1 VSHPRDRR
9 SPRSIRG
16 LRRGAGVADRV
27 RRRLGEPDPERRAL
41 DRLAWVHSASG
52 FGDALVAVALAG
64 TLFFAVPVSAAR
76 PRVALYLLVTVAPF
90 AVVAPLLG
98 RLLDGR
104 AGAARVAMIVALV
117 ARALLAWQAAPRLNS
132 LLLFPFAF
140 GLLVCSRVHGIS
152 RSALV
157 PELVGPGRDLVPV
170 NGRMARVVAI
180 GGTVAGLLGVL
191 VQKLFGG
198 GGVLRFA
205 ALVFLIGAFMAT
217 AVPAMRDLWHRGG
230 ATTPLGG
237 SVGARASSR
246 LGPVDPST
254 EASDAS
260 GASGGSGVA
269 AGEATGWLRRRSVR
283 RPPARIRLARAAS
296 AATRAAGGFVLFL
309 LAFALRR
316 KGVSTAGLGLLVAGI
331 GAGGLIGAFLV
342 PRLGRRIREEGL
354 LIFGLALSAA
364 IALLIAGR
372 VGVATA
378 GLAGL
383 VTGVAAAAARIGF
396 ESLVQRDVPVSFRA
410 TTITRSETVFQL
422 AWVFGAVI
430 PVALPVPARG
440 GLLAVGSA
448 CVLAILVY
456 LTGLVRLRGARYQV
470 EERTTRGG
478 GGRGPARSP
487 DEAAGR

>member
-1 VSHPRDRR
+1 
-9 SPRSIRG
+9 
-16 LRRGAGVADRV
+16 
-27 RRRLGEPDPERRAL
+27 
-41 DRLAWVHSASG
+41 VHSASG
-52 FGDALVAVALAG
+52 FGDALVAVSLAG

-76 PRVALYLLVTVAPF
+76 PRVLLYLLITVAPF

-98 RLLDGR
+98 RVLDGR

-132 LLLFPFAF
+132 LLLFPLAF

-180 GGTVAGLLGVL
+180 GGTVGGFLGVL
-191 VQKLFGG
+191 VAKLFGG
-198 GGVLRFA
+198 GGVLRLS

-217 AVPAMRDLWHRGG
+217 SVPALRDLWHRRSGAVA
-230 ATTPLGG
+230 ATT
-237 SVGARASSR
+237 A
-246 LGPVDPST
+246 VDDSAPS
-254 EASDAS
+254 
-260 GASGGSGVA
+260 A
-269 AGEATGWLRRRSVR
+269 AAPGGEAGTGWLRRRYVR

-296 AATRAAGGFVLFL
+296 AGTRLAGGFMLFL
-309 LAFALRR
+309 LAFALRK

-331 GAGGLIGAFLV
+331 GAGGLIGAFFV

-383 VTGVAAAAARIGF
+383 VIGTAAAAARLGF
-396 ESLVQRDVPVSFRA
+396 ESLVQRDVPVSVRA

-430 PVALPVPARG
+430 PVALPIPAGG

-448 CVLAILVY
+448 CVLATAVY
-456 LTGLVRLRGARYQV
+456 LVGLVRLRGARYQA
-470 EERTTRGG
+470 EERITRGG
-478 GGRGPARSP
+478 GPGPARNP
-487 DEAAGR
+487 DEARGR

>member
-1 VSHPRDRR
+1 M
-9 SPRSIRG
+9 
-16 LRRGAGVADRV
+16 
-27 RRRLGEPDPERRAL
+27 
-41 DRLAWVHSASG
+41 
-52 FGDALVAVALAG
+52 VAVALAG
-64 TLFFAVPVSAAR
+64 TLFFAVPVAAAR

-132 LLLFPFAF
+132 LLLFPLAF

-157 PELVGPGRDLVPV
+157 PEMVGPGRDLVQV

-180 GGTVAGLLGVL
+180 GGTAGGLVAVL

-198 GGVLRFA
+198 GGILRVS
-205 ALVFLIGAFMAT
+205 ALVFLVGAFMAT
-217 AVPAMRDLWHRGG
+217 AVPALRDLWHRSSAPTGT
-230 ATTPLGG
+230 A
-237 SVGARASSR
+237 ASSASSSF
-246 LGPVDPST
+246 PS
-254 EASDAS
+254 
-260 GASGGSGVA
+260 A
-269 AGEATGWLRRRSVR
+269 AADGEAGTGWLRRRSVR

-309 LAFALRR
+309 LAFALR
-316 KGVSTAGLGLLVAGI
+316 KHGVSTAGLGLLVAGI

-354 LIFGLALSAA
+354 LIFGLALSGA

-372 VGVATA
+372 VGVVTA

-383 VTGVAAAAARIGF
+383 ATGIAAAAARIGF
-396 ESLVQRDVPVSFRA
+396 ESLVQRDVPVSVRA

-422 AWVFGAVI
+422 SWVFGAVI
-430 PVALPVPARG
+430 PVALPLPAGG

-448 CVLAILVY
+448 CVLAVVVY
-456 LTGLVRLRGARYQV
+456 LVGLVRLRGARYQA
-470 EERTTRGG
+470 EDRTARG
-478 GGRGPARSP
+478 GGRGPSRDPDQAR
-487 DEAAGR
+487 GR